1 MKHYNVFDLFVV
13 KQRIDDK
20 DIYFI
25 CQKSF
30 YDTTYKEIFTK
41 RKIIVPQHLESVLV
55 EELADYYSVLAV
67 TNYTTGTPAMLSKKE
82 LLQKMISINLLK
94 QRTQLKEEILA
105 QEQKEESPVSL
116 TRKYQ

>member
-1 MKHYNVFDLFVV
+1 MKNYNIFELFVV

-20 DIYFI
+20 EIYFI

-41 RKIIVPQHLESVLV
+41 RKIIVPKHLESILV

-67 TNYTTGTPAMLSKKE
+67 ANYTTGTPAMLSKKE

-94 QRTQLKEEILA
+94 QRLQLEKELQA
-105 QEQKEESPVSL
+105 DKKKESPSVL

>member
-1 MKHYNVFDLFVV
+1 MKYNIFELFVI
-13 KQRIDDK
+13 KEKLDEK
-20 DIYFI
+20 EIYFI

-30 YDTTYKEIFTK
+30 YDTTYREVFTK
-41 RKIIVPQHLESVLV
+41 RKIIVPKHLESILV

-67 TNYTTGTPAMLSKKE
+67 ANYTTGTPAMLSKKE

-94 QRTQLKEEILA
+94 QRLQLKEELLA
-105 QEQKEESPVSL
+105 QEQKEENPVSL

>member
-30 YDTTYKEIFTK
+30 YDTTYREVFTK
-41 RKIIVPQHLESVLV
+41 RKIIVPKHLESILV

-67 TNYTTGTPAMLSKKE
+67 ANYTTGTPAMLSKKE

-94 QRTQLKEEILA
+94 QRLQLEKELQA
-105 QEQKEESPVSL
+105 DKKKESPSVL

>member
-30 YDTTYKEIFTK
+30 YDTTYREVFTK
-41 RKIIVPQHLESVLV
+41 RKIIVPKHLESILV

-67 TNYTTGTPAMLSKKE
+67 ANYTTGTPAMLSKKE

-94 QRTQLKEEILA
+94 QRLQLEKELQA
-105 QEQKEESPVSL
+105 DKKKEYPAVL